1 MTTILSSSLE
11 NSSDLLQ
18 QIALNPLTLV
28 STMNQSSIL
37 YTEQFPDALQNLS
50 TEQCRA
56 ICTALAETNNASLVN
71 KRGQLGGYTALAW
84 MCIKNEL
91 ELIEFL
97 ITKCKADVNTKAN
110 LGESPLFICI
120 KYCLNRLVF
129 YNQLIFNQ
137 QFQIRN
143 CNIYTIE
150 LLIEYGADVN
160 ARDSY
165 Q

>member
-11 NSSDLLQ
+11 NSSDLQQ
-18 QIALNPLTLV
+18 QIALNPFTLV
-28 STMNQSSIL
+28 STMNQSCIL

-120 KYCLNRLVF
+120 KY
-129 YNQLIFNQ
+129 YNSISF
-137 QFQIRN
+137 F
-143 CNIYTIE
+143 TI
-150 LLIEYGADVN
+150 G
-160 ARDSY
+160 
-165 Q
+165 